1 MLQEPRSDEDLEVK
15 GFFLLCLQLTTSF
28 SSKSTF
34 KSGSPPFRDAFITK
48 DSEGGGATLFGL
60 LSLSVTAR
68 TWAEVDAFFLDI
80 RAAVESSL
88 VFGSESDDD
97 DISGIRILVGLSK
110 VVSFAA
116 VVVEQYGRYLRVE
129 GAVNS

>member
-28 SSKSTF
+28 SSRSTF
-34 KSGSPPFRDAFITK
+34 KSASPPFRDAFITK
-48 DSEGGGATLFGL
+48 DSEGGRATLFGW

-97 DISGIRILVGLSK
+97 DSSGIRILVGLSK